1 MKKTLLFLFLYFF
14 LTVHAM
20 AMNSLRLG
28 IEESILLGR
37 EEPLVKETVAALNKR
52 LEREIIVNFFSTEN
66 LKTAVENNEV
76 DLFISS
82 ASFFSSMGKSGVKD
96 LATAVSDR
104 ALDPNYGKS
113 AAVLIR
119 AKANKLSHL
128 EELRERKVFFNP
140 KYGEENLFLL
150 FGEFGEKKNNLA
162 EEYETF
168 KKSLIKKDISL
179 DRQIE
184 GLFHGDW
191 DAVILPGCQLE
202 TESEKIS
209 VSSLEIDVLMP
220 KIHSNLRCVHSTALY
235 PNITIGTLPSVSAS
249 LSRQLSLI
257 LLSLPPTK
265 QGMLWGTASD
275 FSQIDKVLRLIDR
288 DANASERKWSFSRVL
303 AEYWFVFLGALGL
316 VIGLLLHSVRSE
328 HLVQKRTAQLT
339 ASLKKQ
345 EQLKKQAVL
354 TEEKLG
360 KLQRLGTISQMSSLF
375 AYELRQPL
383 NAIRCYTFSLTR
395 LSKKEKLDPE
405 KFQKGLTEITEQVIR
420 ADDIIQKVRDY
431 VKNKTSCPQLF
442 HLKPL
447 LVHTIKIFEISH
459 KECKFDLT
467 EVQDTELYGEPLEVE
482 LIFSNLIKN
491 AYEAVNP
498 TQIPAVFISAE
509 PQSSGFLEI
518 KVWDNGPWI
527 QDDKFQTF
535 EQGLKSTKADGL
547 GLGLSIVRTFVEKSG
562 GNLALSRSDLGGLLV
577 TFTLPIAKKS

>member
-1 MKKTLLFLFLYFF
+1 MKKILFYLFLYFS
-14 LTVHAM
+14 LTVQAM

-37 EEPLVKETVAALNKR
+37 EAPLVKETVEALNKR
-52 LEREIIVNFFSTEN
+52 LEREIIVNVFSTEN

-128 EELRERKVFFNP
+128 EDLKERKVFFNP

-162 EEYETF
+162 EEYEIF
-168 KKSLIKKDISL
+168 KKGLIKKDISL

-184 GLFHGDW
+184 GLLHGDW

-202 TESEKIS
+202 TESEKLPI
-209 VSSLEIDVLMP
+209 SSLAIDVLQP

-249 LSRQLSLI
+249 LSRQLSII

-288 DANASERKWSFSRVL
+288 DANASDRKWSFSRVL

-375 AYELRQPL
+375 AHELRQPL
-383 NAIRCYTFSLTR
+383 NAIRCYTFSMTR
-395 LSKKEKLDPE
+395 LLKKEKLDPE
-405 KFQKGLTEITEQVIR
+405 KFQRGLKEITEQVIR
-420 ADDIIQKVRDY
+420 ADNIIQKVRDY

-467 EVQDTELYGEPLEVE
+467 GVQDAELYGEPLEVE

-491 AYEAVNP
+491 AYEAVSA
-498 TQIPAVFISAE
+498 TQIPSVFITAQ
-509 PQSSGFLEI
+509 PQLSGFLEI
-518 KVWDNGPWI
+518 KVWDNGPWLP
-527 QDDKFQTF
+527 DDRFLTF